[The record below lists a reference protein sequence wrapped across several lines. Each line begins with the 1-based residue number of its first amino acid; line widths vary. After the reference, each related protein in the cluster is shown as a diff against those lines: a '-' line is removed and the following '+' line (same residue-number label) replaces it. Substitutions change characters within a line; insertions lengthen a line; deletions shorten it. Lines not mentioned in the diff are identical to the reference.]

1 MATSVSEL
9 LYPCYFT
16 LLYFTLGLGLAPLA
30 HLLIADNDKWLYRV
44 PYIVAS
50 AMESVERLGTEVVW
64 FVSGVVRSLLT
75 IFVDVGSLNFLPRRR
90 RHVIVAVTRLDN
102 THASIRS

>member
-1 MATSVSEL
+1 ML
-9 LYPCYFT
+9 LYST

-44 PYIVAS
+44 SYIVAS
-50 AMESVERLGTEVVW
+50 ATESVERLGTEVV
-64 FVSGVVRSLLT
+64 FVSGDVRSLMT
-75 IFVDVGSLNFLPRRR
+75 IFVDVGSLNVLRRRR